1 MKFVV
6 RPAAT
11 ADLRR
16 AYLWYEAEREG
27 LGEDLLREVRQT
39 IDRVASTRE
48 AYAVISRDT
57 RRCLVHRVPYGIFF
71 RVVDEVVVI
80 VACYHLSRRPA
91 SWKRRR

>member
-6 RPAAT
+6 RPAAA

-39 IDRVASTRE
+39 IDRVATTPE

-57 RRCLVHRVPYGIFF
+57 RRCLVHRFPYGIFF